1 MTGALPDLLAELFRD
16 LHLLRPWWLLLLAP
30 AVALWWFDRRT
41 GDPLRPW
48 RAALD
53 PDLLAHLTVGGRP
66 SRRLAPGTLL
76 LLGWVI
82 GIVAMAGPTWRRE
95 PSLFADAAPPA
106 MIVLRV
112 TPTMTAPDLPPTR
125 LERARQK
132 ISDLLDRREGA
143 ATGLVAYSGSA
154 HLVLP
159 PTTDKSVVLT
169 MARALSPEIMPRE
182 GDQLAQ
188 AVTLATRVLAEGRR
202 GGSLVVLADAVAPD
216 QAGALRAL
224 SNGGGNRVGSGG
236 GNGAGRLPTVLWAM
250 LPSGRAD
257 QDTAL
262 QGAAAALDA
271 RLVEVTADPADAAS
285 VARRLE
291 SATIPAAAGQGDEA
305 RWQDAGYWLTP
316 LIAALVLGW
325 FRRGWKLKA

>member
-1 MTGALPDLLAELFRD
+1 MTDPLSEL
-16 LHLLRPWWLLLLAP
+16 HVLRPWWLLLLIP
-30 AVALWWFDRRT
+30 AVALWWLDRRT

-48 RAALD
+48 RAAMA
-53 PDLLAHLTVGGRP
+53 PELLAHLTVGGGAN
-66 SRRLAPGTLL
+66 RRFAPGTLL
-76 LLGWVI
+76 LFGWFV

-159 PTTDKSVVLT
+159 PTTDKDVVLT

-188 AVTLATRVLAEGRR
+188 AVALAARVLAEGKR

-216 QAGALRAL
+216 QANALRSTGQSAD
-224 SNGGGNRVGSGG
+224 RP
-236 GNGAGRLPTVLWAM
+236 PTVLWAM
-250 LPSGRAD
+250 LPPDRAA
-257 QDTAL
+257 QDTTL
-262 QGAAAALDA
+262 QNAATTLDA
-271 RLVEVTADPADAAS
+271 RLVEVTPDPTDAAS
-285 VARRLE
+285 VARRLD
-291 SATIPAAAGQGDEA
+291 SATAPAATAQGDEA

-325 FRRGWKLKA
+325 FRRGWSLAA